1 MAKINSPGCHHWS
14 RREMLAACGGLVAS
28 LAVPRSARASL
39 GTLKQPVSLGMI
51 ADLHHDVMH
60 DGPQR
65 LNAFIQA
72 MQAAKPA
79 AIIQLGD
86 FAYPNAKNQ
95 PVTDAFHKA
104 HSRTFHVLGNHE
116 IDDGHTFDQVAKL
129 WDMSGRYYSDNINGL
144 NLIVLDGN
152 EKPADHKGGYPSH
165 IGSQQLAWLEQ
176 ELKRLPG
183 PILVI
188 CHQPLAGPWCIDNSQ
203 QVQKVLNA
211 AADKVVLT
219 VNGHSHIDYVVRVG
233 QIVNLHINS
242 ASYQW
247 VGGSHRHKSYPDKVH
262 ARFPWVEYTCP
273 YKEALFATLTLD
285 PRSGRIH
292 ITGRDSQWVGKSPA
306 QLGLDMHPDLTDG
319 EQICPRIRSRQLAR
333 AVK

>member
-1 MAKINSPGCHHWS
+1 MALINSPGCNHWS
-14 RREMLAACGGLVAS
+14 RREMLAACGGLAAS
-28 LAVPRSARASL
+28 LALPRRARASL
-39 GTLKQPVSLGMI
+39 GALKQPVSLGMI

-72 MQAAKPA
+72 MQAAKPDA
-79 AIIQLGD
+79 VIQLGD

-95 PVTDAFHKA
+95 PVTDAFRKA

-116 IDDGHTFDQVAKL
+116 IDGGHSFDQVAKL
-129 WDMSGRYYSDNINGL
+129 WDMPGRYYSANINGL
-144 NLIVLDGN
+144 NLVVLDGN
-152 EKPADHKGGYPSH
+152 EKPADHKSGYPSH
-165 IGSQQLAWLEQ
+165 IGSKQLTWLEQ

-233 QIVNLHINS
+233 QIINLHINS

-247 VGGSHRHKSYPDKVH
+247 VGGSHRHKSYPDTVH
-262 ARFPWVEYTCP
+262 ARFRWVEYTCP

-285 PRSGRIH
+285 PLSGRIH

-319 EQICPRIRSRQLAR
+319 EQICPRIRSRQLVR